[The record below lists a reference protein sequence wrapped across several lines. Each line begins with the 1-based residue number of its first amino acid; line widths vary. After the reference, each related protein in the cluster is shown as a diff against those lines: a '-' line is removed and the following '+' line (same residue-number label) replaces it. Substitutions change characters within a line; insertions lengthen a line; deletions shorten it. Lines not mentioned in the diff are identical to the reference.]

1 MDSDIKFKKQLTLMF
16 LEVYN
21 CFLNPKVPSEHQD
34 NITRDLN

>member
-1 MDSDIKFKKQLTLMF
+1 MF

-34 NITRDLN
+34 NITPHDLNKTLIM